1 MPQARHTRAAPP
13 NAWGAFTAD
22 PALGIVYIPAG
33 IPTPDYFGGYRRPFD
48 ERFGSSVVALDI
60 ATGKLKWSFQTVH
73 HDIWDF
79 DVPIGPSLVDLPAPV
94 GTGTIPALVQTTK
107 MGQIFLLDRRDGR
120 IAKVAEKPVPQT
132 GGVPDDQL
140 SPTQPFSV
148 GMPSFT
154 PTRLTE
160 RDTWGATPIDQLL
173 CRIDF
178 RRLRHEGIYTP
189 PGLQGMIGHPAFDGV
204 SDWGGSPAIRNERS
218 WS

>member
-1 MPQARHTRAAPP
+1 M
-13 NAWGAFTAD
+13 
-22 PALGIVYIPAG
+22 GIVYIPAG

-120 IAKVAEKPVPQT
+120 PIAEVAERPVPQ
-132 GGVPDDQL
+132 
-140 SPTQPFSV
+140 
-148 GMPSFT
+148 
-154 PTRLTE
+154 
-160 RDTWGATPIDQLL
+160 
-173 CRIDF
+173 
-178 RRLRHEGIYTP
+178 
-189 PGLQGMIGHPAFDGV
+189 PA
-204 SDWGGSPAIRNERS
+204 GSPMTDCRPLNRS
-218 WS
+218 LAACLRSRRPG